1 MTGTETE
8 VKEVDTEDNLSG
20 TSAHLKQKKLVFFCV
35 FTSSIFYF
43 QLSTYSSLCRRIYND
58 PLYSKHAVNYELEK
72 LKSAKN
78 KIHKADTQLGVSIG
92 AEWETAK
99 NVDTD

>member
-1 MTGTETE
+1 
-8 VKEVDTEDNLSG
+8 
-20 TSAHLKQKKLVFFCV
+20 
-35 FTSSIFYF
+35 
-43 QLSTYSSLCRRIYND
+43 LCRRIYND

-78 KIHKADTQLGVSIG
+78 KMRKANTQLGVCIE

-99 NVDTD
+99 NVDTN